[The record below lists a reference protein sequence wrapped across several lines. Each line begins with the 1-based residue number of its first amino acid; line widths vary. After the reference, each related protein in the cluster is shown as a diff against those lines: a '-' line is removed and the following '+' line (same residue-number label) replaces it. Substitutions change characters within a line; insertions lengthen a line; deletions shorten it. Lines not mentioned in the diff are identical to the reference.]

1 MKKSFYKQF
10 ETTGDIGVYIYG
22 KGIKELFINGGQA
35 LFDLMVRKRRKATE
49 KKEIKL
55 NAESLQRLFIIW
67 LNELIFLFDTYGLV
81 ASRYDIKVFEESG
94 SYVLSGSIM
103 CFTNDES
110 KGSVLIKAATYH
122 NFFLKET
129 EDGYEARVLFDI

>member
-22 KGIKELFINGGQA
+22 EDIKELFINGGQA

-81 ASRYDIKVFEESG
+81 ASRYDIKVFEERG
-94 SYVLSGSIM
+94 SYVISGSIM